1 MVYILLAPGFEEAEA
16 LVPADLLR
24 RGGVETALV
33 STDGAMV
40 AGGRQITIKA
50 DLTLDQ
56 VELDRAD
63 MLVLPG
69 GGVGVQKLGQEPTVE
84 KLVREAAKRG
94 IPLAA
99 ICAAPTLLGR
109 WGLLEGRRAVCY
121 PGPATLITAQA
132 AGSAFDFGL
141 ALVEYL
147 AGRERAEEV
156 RASICY

>member
-69 GGVGVQKLGQEPTVE
+69 GGVGVQKLGQD
-84 KLVREAAKRG
+84 
-94 IPLAA
+94 
-99 ICAAPTLLGR
+99 LLWR
-109 WGLLEGRRAVCY
+109 SWSGRRRSGGSLWPPSVRPLRCWAGGGCWTAD
-121 PGPATLITAQA
+121 GP
-132 AGSAFDFGL
+132 SAIPAWRD
-141 ALVEYL
+141 
-147 AGRERAEEV
+147 R
-156 RASICY
+156 

>member
-1 MVYILLAPGFEEAEA
+1 MLF
-16 LVPADLLR
+16 R
-24 RGGVETALV
+24 
-33 STDGAMV
+33 S
-40 AGGRQITIKA
+40 RQITIKA

-69 GGVGVQKLGQEPTVE
+69 GGVGVQKLSQEPTVE

-109 WGLLEGRRAVCY
+109 WGLLEGEETPQRRKMAHY
-121 PGPATLITAQA
+121 RGGAGPDGLDAGQGERPQMCIRDRPTA
-132 AGSAFDFGL
+132 S
-141 ALVEYL
+141 
-147 AGRERAEEV
+147 
-156 RASICY
+156 

>member
-84 KLVREAAKRG
+84 KLVRRRRSG
-94 IPLAA
+94 DPS
-99 ICAAPTLLGR
+99 GR
-109 WGLLEGRRAVCY
+109 HLCGPYAV
-121 PGPATLITAQA
+121 GQVGA
-132 AGSAFDFGL
+132 AGGQTGHLLSRHGGTD
-141 ALVEYL
+141 
-147 AGRERAEEV
+147 ERS
-156 RASICY
+156 RGS